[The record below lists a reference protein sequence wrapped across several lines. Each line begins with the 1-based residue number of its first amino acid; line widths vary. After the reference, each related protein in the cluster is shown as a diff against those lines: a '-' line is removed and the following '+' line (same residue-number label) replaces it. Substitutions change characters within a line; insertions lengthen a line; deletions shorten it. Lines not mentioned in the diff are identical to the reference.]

1 MRIVVTGASGFIG
14 WHLVDAMARRG
25 DTVQAWTHRRTDDHW
40 QGGTEAIAVD
50 ITDRV
55 AVSKQLAAFV
65 PELIIHLAAQSLPG
79 RSWKEPALTYQ
90 VNVIGLI
97 HLLESIRRLAH
108 PARLLVAGSSA
119 EYAEPVDAR
128 AISEDDPTDP
138 NSPYASSKLAADQLV
153 RLYRHRYDLDVVR
166 FRPFFLA
173 GPRKQGDVCSDFAR
187 RIVALERGEERILRV
202 GSLDVM
208 RDIIDIRDGVSGI
221 LRIAEVGKS
230 GEVYNVCG
238 GQSVSIGDILDT
250 YRRLAAVPVQ
260 VRQDPALLRPLEQK
274 SKVGD
279 PSKLRALGW
288 KPEKELDETL
298 KSILEYW
305 RAASKET

>member
-1 MRIVVTGASGFIG
+1 
-14 WHLVDAMARRG
+14 
-25 DTVQAWTHRRTDDHW
+25 
-40 QGGTEAIAVD
+40 
-50 ITDRV
+50 
-55 AVSKQLAAFV
+55 
-65 PELIIHLAAQSLPG
+65 
-79 RSWKEPALTYQ
+79 
-90 VNVIGLI
+90 
-97 HLLESIRRLAH
+97 
-108 PARLLVAGSSA
+108 
-119 EYAEPVDAR
+119 
-128 AISEDDPTDP
+128 
-138 NSPYASSKLAADQLV
+138 
-153 RLYRHRYDLDVVR
+153 
-166 FRPFFLA
+166 
-173 GPRKQGDVCSDFAR
+173 
-187 RIVALERGEERILRV
+187 
-202 GSLDVM
+202 M